1 MILSIFSFSFSFLL
15 SLSLSL
21 FSSLH
26 GWTFSLSL
34 PLIQWP
40 IWFTMWH
47 VVNTWILECLFHVN
61 DIDHDDD
68 DDDDGNWYHNIIFIF
83 FLIPLVTTIII
94 IVFHFIW
101 NSLLFG
107 TTQLFVFKHPE
118 QEQKSLNT
126 FSEVTFELA
135 QEEIAAK
142 AGYSIDHQDQT
153 MEVAILNK
161 DLVCDVKLIL
171 NFTKKKKEK
180 EKEKEKMKTKSS
192 SCNCFFSM

>member
-1 MILSIFSFSFSFLL
+1 M
-15 SLSLSL
+15 
-21 FSSLH
+21 
-26 GWTFSLSL
+26 
-34 PLIQWP
+34 
-40 IWFTMWH
+40 
-47 VVNTWILECLFHVN
+47 
-61 DIDHDDD
+61 
-68 DDDDGNWYHNIIFIF
+68 
-83 FLIPLVTTIII
+83 
-94 IVFHFIW
+94 
-101 NSLLFG
+101 FG

-171 NFTKKKKEK
+171 NFTNEK
-180 EKEKEKMKTKSS
+180 QKMKMKMEMKTKNLL
-192 SCNCFFSM
+192 CNCFFPM